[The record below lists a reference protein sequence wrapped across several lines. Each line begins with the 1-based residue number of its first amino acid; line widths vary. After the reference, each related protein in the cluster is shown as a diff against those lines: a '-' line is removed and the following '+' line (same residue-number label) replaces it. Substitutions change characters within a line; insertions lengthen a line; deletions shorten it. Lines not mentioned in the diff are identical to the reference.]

1 MDEYGVIPSYIFV
14 RRSWCKTWSTEFLQR
29 PTLWPDRK
37 WESYRCALMLRSRLV
52 ALPTGAQIWGACQ
65 ALARARDLESTD
77 TRMDC
82 GVRTRHTTNLQVK
95 FASSDHDVCW
105 HGANEQATRFSTT
118 LTQPYEC
125 QASISRFFQVRQ
137 NLALAGELILIS
149 PSIPMDNTFDKTA
162 VETID
167 LLEARL
173 KRIEYA
179 VCGHV
184 GDAGIPSN
192 KPSASKRLADLE
204 HSLHQLASKS
214 RVVQDLL
221 RLRESPWVDFQSSC

>member
-1 MDEYGVIPSYIFV
+1 
-14 RRSWCKTWSTEFLQR
+14 
-29 PTLWPDRK
+29 
-37 WESYRCALMLRSRLV
+37 
-52 ALPTGAQIWGACQ
+52 
-65 ALARARDLESTD
+65 
-77 TRMDC
+77 
-82 GVRTRHTTNLQVK
+82 
-95 FASSDHDVCW
+95 
-105 HGANEQATRFSTT
+105 
-118 LTQPYEC
+118 
-125 QASISRFFQVRQ
+125 
-137 NLALAGELILIS
+137 
-149 PSIPMDNTFDKTA
+149 MDNTFDKTA

-192 KPSASKRLADLE
+192 KPSASKRLAALE

-221 RLRESPWVDFQSSC
+221 RLRESPWAEFQRRCLISTDSKHPDLFQSINSDDLPTTLDTASILSIVTASASSYPSTASRLTSIRDVPIPPAELSAQLINLQPRIAKVEALQAAQNSDIAELRARSAAVVQRWYTLDILQAGESWAELESRVGQVEQKVRRTALTKRLDDDMI